1 MKVFVAGATGVLGRA
16 TVPRLVAAGYE
27 VRGAAR

>member
-16 TVPRLVAAGYE
+16 AVPRLVAAGFIITKLFN
-27 VRGAAR
+27 